1 MVSHDLCWHQKVHVH
16 IMWTINV
23 FQVNSNIIEVAQL
36 MWSSAPSFA
45 TLLLFLK
52 GIGSVYKWHPV
63 TKFEH
68 GNHGASKWKFNHM
81 TVY

>member
-1 MVSHDLCWHQKVHVH
+1 MVALGAQHNKSEKASKYNTVHNEYYVLNM
-16 IMWTINV
+16 ISKYKIDRN
-23 FQVNSNIIEVAQL
+23 FERRI
-36 MWSSAPSFA
+36 
-45 TLLLFLK
+45 K

-68 GNHGASKWKFNHM
+68 GNHGASKRKFNHM